1 MTNRPLP
8 DEMFDYARS
17 DTHFLL
23 YVFDNMKNELIEKS
37 DFSHPEG
44 NLIDVVLME
53 SKKEALQRYEKPLY
67 DTEHGIGTNGWYNML
82 SRTPALFAKEQFAV
96 FRAVHQWR
104 DQRAREED
112 ESLHFTMPK
121 SVLYN
126 IAREMPMNMHAL
138 LGCSH
143 PISPALKRHGK
154 ELLDVVRKA
163 KASGQ
168 DGPDMKDFMANHP
181 ANIRASTD
189 QSTPGTAEPIRR
201 IASTQSRHQPAQT
214 GRSEISNFW
223 GSTINGSKRRRVDT
237 GQAQL
242 ELRLALPLPRLASA
256 ISNNQDATAQDLAAE
271 AASSADVGAHAQSS
285 YTRNRKPEEDNVF
298 VIKEIGGSRK
308 RKAAELQNVNEPEIG
323 QKSMLE
329 ATEDDGGRDR
339 GEISQESAS
348 HAAQQRAEQKAAHK
362 AQRKLDKEQR
372 KREKAYHTNGTNV
385 EEEVF
390 DYANAP
396 SVLRTKLEKN
406 DRVGGMGTIDPY
418 AKSLNAPKGMRKL
431 KKDIP
436 GKSFTYK
443 G

>member
-1 MTNRPLP
+1 MTTRPLP
-8 DEMFDYARS
+8 EEMFDYARS

-23 YVFDNMKNELIEKS
+23 YVFDNMKNELIERS
-37 DFSHPEG
+37 DLSHPDG
-44 NLIDVVLME
+44 NLIDAVLME
-53 SKKEALQRYEKPLY
+53 SKKEALQRYERPLY
-67 DTEHGIGTNGWYNML
+67 DAEHGVGTNGWYNML

-104 DQRAREED
+104 DQLARKED
-112 ESLHFTMPK
+112 ESLHFIMSK
-121 SVLYN
+121 NVLYN

-181 ANIRASTD
+181 ASIKASID
-189 QSTPGTAEPIRR
+189 QSPGTAGPVKR
-201 IASTQSRHQPAQT
+201 IADPQSSHQPTQT
-214 GRSEISNFW
+214 ARSEISNFW

-242 ELRLALPLPRLASA
+242 ELRLALPLPRPALA
-256 ISNNQDATAQDLAAE
+256 IPGKCDTTAQHLAAE

-285 YTRNRKPEEDNVF
+285 YTKDRNLEKNNVF

-308 RKAAELQNVNEPEIG
+308 RKAAELQNVIESEVR
-323 QKSMLE
+323 QDSMLE
-329 ATEDDGGRDR
+329 AAEDNNGGDGG
-339 GEISQESAS
+339 ETSKESAS
-348 HAAQQRAEQKAAHK
+348 QAAQRKAEQKAAHK
-362 AQRKLDKEQR
+362 AQKKLDKEQR
-372 KREKAYHTNGTNV
+372 KREKAEQTNGRNV
-385 EEEVF
+385 EEVF

-396 SVLRTKLEKN
+396 SVLRAKPEKN
-406 DRVGGMGTIDPY
+406 DSGGGMGAIDPY
-418 AKSLNAPKGMRKL
+418 SKSLDAPKGMRKS
-431 KKDIP
+431 KKDIA
-436 GKSFTYK
+436 GKSVTYK
-443 G
+443 S